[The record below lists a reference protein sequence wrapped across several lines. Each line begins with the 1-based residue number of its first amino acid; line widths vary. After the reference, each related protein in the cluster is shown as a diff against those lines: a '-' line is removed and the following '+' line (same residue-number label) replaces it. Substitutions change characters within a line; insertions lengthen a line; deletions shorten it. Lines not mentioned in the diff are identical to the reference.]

1 MNRNMNRNP
10 SVLLLLVF
18 AVIASLTA
26 CGPDPTPPPAPEAD
40 PEPEVAKGEPF
51 GVIETDHGRIVI
63 ELLPGQAPATVA
75 RFVELADLG
84 FYDRTLFH
92 RVMKD
97 RMIQG
102 GDPLSRDQDPYNDG
116 QGTGGSQL
124 PQEFSDVPFERGTVA
139 FGRDPDGDT
148 GGSCQF
154 FITLQ
159 RTPDWDRQYNAFG
172 RVVEGIEV
180 AEKISRMPL
189 TKDPHPL
196 LKNRPEGK
204 QFINRIRVEYR

>member
-1 MNRNMNRNP
+1 MR
-10 SVLLLLVF
+10 SAAIGWLILSAW
-18 AVIASLTA
+18 AVSCSPEQA
-26 CGPDPTPPPAPEAD
+26 TPEPPATAAVDAPA
-40 PEPEVAKGEPF
+40 PAPPGRPF
-51 GVIETDHGRIVI
+51 GIVDTDHGKIVI
-63 ELLPGQAPATVA
+63 ELWPERAPHSVE

-92 RVMKD
+92 RVLKD

-116 QGTGGSQL
+116 QGTGGPHL
-124 PQEFSDVPFERGTVA
+124 PQEFSDLPFERGTVA
-139 FGRDPDGDT
+139 FGREAGSSD

-159 RTPDWDRQYNAFG
+159 RTREWDGQYNAFG
-172 RVVEGIEV
+172 QVVEGIEV
-180 AEKISRMPL
+180 AEKISRVPL

-196 LKNRPEGK
+196 LRNRPEGK
-204 QFINRIRVEYR
+204 QFINRVRVDYR